1 MKVFKQ
7 ERQFASLLMGLSLG
21 DTICKRLL
29 LPAVLTGKYLLRMLW
44 LVVDIT
50 GPFISQAIFG

>member
-1 MKVFKQ
+1 MD
-7 ERQFASLLMGLSLG
+7 LSSG
-21 DTICKRLL
+21 DTIYKRLL

-44 LVVDIT
+44 LVVDTT